1 VRTVFDLLPAR
12 LEVGRGLNSGTG
24 HPSSEAVR
32 QQSEGGLGEVARGI
46 IPTALYVE
54 TNVDRN
60 QKTELVASL
69 HERFVAAGLVVVTH
83 NNGLT
88 VAEITSLRQKV
99 RDAGAG
105 FKVTKNRL
113 TRLALAGTKFESISD
128 LFNGPTAIAYSADPV
143 AAAKV
148 VVDFA
153 KSNEKLII
161 LGAGLG
167 ANLLNAEG
175 VKALAT
181 LPSLDEL
188 RGRLLGM
195 LQTPAT
201 RIASVLQAPGG
212 QIARVLAAY
221 AKKDEAA

>member
-1 VRTVFDLLPAR
+1 M
-12 LEVGRGLNSGTG
+12 
-24 HPSSEAVR
+24 
-32 QQSEGGLGEVARGI
+32 
-46 IPTALYVE
+46 E

-60 QKTELVASL
+60 QKAELVASL
-69 HERFVAAGLVVVTH
+69 KDRFVAAGLVVVAH

-88 VAEITSLRQKV
+88 VEEITALRQKV
-99 RDAGAG
+99 RSAGAG

-113 TRLALAGTKFESISD
+113 TRLALAGTKFEPISN
-128 LFNGPTAIAYSADPV
+128 LFTGPTTIAYSSDPV

-153 KSNEKLII
+153 KSNEKLVI

-167 ANLLNAEG
+167 SNVLNAEG

-188 RGRLLGM
+188 RGKILGM

-201 RIASVLQAPGG
+201 RIAGVLQAPGG
-212 QIARVLAAY
+212 QIARVIAAH
-221 AKKDEAA
+221 ARQGEAA

>member
-1 VRTVFDLLPAR
+1 M
-12 LEVGRGLNSGTG
+12 
-24 HPSSEAVR
+24 
-32 QQSEGGLGEVARGI
+32 
-46 IPTALYVE
+46 E

-60 QKTELVASL
+60 QKAELVASL
-69 HERFVAAGLVVVTH
+69 KDRFVAAGLVVVAH

-88 VAEITSLRQKV
+88 VEEITDLRQKV
-99 RDAGAG
+99 RKAGAG

-113 TRLALAGTKFESISD
+113 TRLALAGTKFETISD
-128 LFNGPTAIAYSADPV
+128 MFTGPTTIAYSSDPV

-153 KSNEKLII
+153 KSNEKLVI

-167 ANLLNAEG
+167 GNVLSAEG
-175 VKALAT
+175 VKSLAT

-188 RGRLLGM
+188 RGKILGM

-201 RIASVLQAPGG
+201 RIAGVLQAPGG
-212 QIARVLAAY
+212 QVARVIAAH
-221 AKKDEAA
+221 ARQGEAA

>member
-1 VRTVFDLLPAR
+1 M
-12 LEVGRGLNSGTG
+12 
-24 HPSSEAVR
+24 
-32 QQSEGGLGEVARGI
+32 
-46 IPTALYVE
+46 
-54 TNVDRN
+54 DR
-60 QKTELVASL
+60 KEKSELVAAL
-69 HERFVAAGLVVVTH
+69 HEKFVEAGLVVVTH
-83 NNGLT
+83 NQGLT
-88 VAEITSLRQKV
+88 VAEVTDLRRKV
-99 RDAGAG
+99 RSAGAG

-113 TRLALAGTKFESISD
+113 TRLALAGTKFEDIGK
-128 LFNGPTAIAYSADPV
+128 LFIGPTAIAYSQDPV

-153 KSNEKLII
+153 KGNEKLVI
-161 LGAGLG
+161 LGASLG
-167 ANLLNAEG
+167 SNVLDVDG

-201 RIASVLQAPGG
+201 RIAGVLQAPGG
-212 QIARVLAAY
+212 QIARLLSAK

>member
-1 VRTVFDLLPAR
+1 M
-12 LEVGRGLNSGTG
+12 
-24 HPSSEAVR
+24 
-32 QQSEGGLGEVARGI
+32 
-46 IPTALYVE
+46 E

-60 QKTELVASL
+60 QKTELVATL
-69 HERFVAAGLVVVTH
+69 HERFTEAGLVVVAH
-83 NNGLT
+83 NQGLT
-88 VAEITSLRQKV
+88 VAEITDLRTKV
-99 RDAGAG
+99 RKAGAS

-113 TRLALAGTKFESISD
+113 TRLALAGTKFEPISS
-128 LFNGPTAIAYSADPV
+128 LFTGPTTISYSADPV

-148 VVDFA
+148 MVDFA
-153 KSNEKLII
+153 KSNDKLVI

-167 ANLLNAEG
+167 SNVLNAEG

-188 RGRLLGM
+188 RGKILGM

-201 RIASVLQAPGG
+201 RIAGVLQAPGG
-212 QIARVLAAY
+212 NIARVLSAY